1 MSIFSKLNRAK
12 KAAKNHKEAQQGPS
26 AEIVDKPMPYK
37 HVVTHAAIDALS
49 GAPSSWREADRLAI
63 KATNEKRKSTLT
75 RNSSGLSSTLPRIP
89 SYSTASNY
97 SYSRPMPPRTENRR
111 SYGAQ
116 GGYYTNTSGLT
127 IGNPTFQP
135 SPLVSKGKA
144 YEMQISSGRHLIQA
158 LGVSPTQSLNEEA
171 ESSSSASSS
180 RKIRPVTSAVPES
193 IDFSSELVELPYMAP
208 APQRPAPLR
217 RESTL
222 LETLHTSPTRKLGE
236 APLLTSPPATFAKH
250 PATAPTPAQAK
261 KRSWGFGKR
270 NSQAAAVAVH

>member
-1 MSIFSKLNRAK
+1 MSIFSKLSRAK
-12 KAAKNHKEAQQGPS
+12 KAAKNHKDAQQGPS
-26 AEIVDKPMPYK
+26 AETVDKPVPYR

-63 KATNEKRKSTLT
+63 KATNEKRKTLT
-75 RNSSGLSSTLPRIP
+75 RNSSGLSSTLPRVS
-89 SYSTASNY
+89 SYGTASNY

-111 SYGAQ
+111 SYGAH
-116 GGYYTNTSGLT
+116 GGYYTNASGLT

-135 SPLVSKGKA
+135 SRLAS
-144 YEMQISSGRHLIQA
+144 QGRSYDVQTSLGRRLIQA

-180 RKIRPVTSAVPES
+180 RKIRPVTSRVPES
-193 IDFSSELVELPYMAP
+193 VDISSELVELPYTAP

-217 RESTL
+217 RDSTL
-222 LETLHTSPTRKLGE
+222 LEQLHTNPTRKLGE
-236 APLLTSPPATFAKH
+236 APLYTSPPPTLAKQ
-250 PATAPTPAQAK
+250 PATAPTLIQNK